1 MLQGL
6 GLWAPSFQL
15 LRWEYFTHTHRAR
28 FRFLR
33 KPFSFLTL
41 FYSVTVLWGCELL
54 VKILGSGF
62 QDLSPFSLSI
72 FLGFSSNLL
81 SICASVTLLSLHFCC
96 GFSLLSP
103 KLCTEVLIC
112 VWTLKFFKFTFCPKL
127 DLWVVW
133 GFFDLNCF
141 HASVCMET
149 HYTLRRSYFRQEE
162 RKKKRWVWTFRCW
175 NQEEIIDSQEIARE
189 QA

>member
-1 MLQGL
+1 MWKVCYFLCFL
-6 GLWAPSFQL
+6 IAPICCKGQVFEL
-15 LRWEYFTHTHRAR
+15 LHFSCFVGSILHTHRAR

-54 VKILGSGF
+54 VKFLGSGF

-127 DLWVVW
+127 DL
-133 GFFDLNCF
+133 
-141 HASVCMET
+141 
-149 HYTLRRSYFRQEE
+149 
-162 RKKKRWVWTFRCW
+162 
-175 NQEEIIDSQEIARE
+175 
-189 QA
+189 